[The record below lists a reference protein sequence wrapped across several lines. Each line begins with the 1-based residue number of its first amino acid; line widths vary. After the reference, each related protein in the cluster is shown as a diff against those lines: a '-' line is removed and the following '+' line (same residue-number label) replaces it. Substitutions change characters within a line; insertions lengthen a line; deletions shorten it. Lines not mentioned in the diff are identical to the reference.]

1 MSAMVENSVSFCNGI
16 DRASSDES
24 DDGVISEQHDWDTFG
39 LEFAASQWLKLV
51 INAEHLFSRLI
62 SNTSLA
68 VEDKNQIEQWLCLK
82 QECEECVIH
91 DGSVSGRDC
100 GARVLERID
109 ELTEFDEQTD
119 RSLEAETN
127 NIHYQ
132 NGNFDPDTESDSDSQ
147 HPEFVDRLTYFMD
160 KFKNATDERVKK
172 LNYMFIKTGD
182 NCHVNQWYNDES
194 EKYCENRINCIEDTN
209 HNLLQKRR
217 MSIFPRTAVLDIN
230 VEQTLSDDCEHVD
243 FNLNPVKE
251 ECDWE
256 EDNIYDRCKS
266 VSCSDMAAAVVACED
281 AAAPYEELRI
291 LAAGNEMKQSQ
302 MRKVLIDLE
311 EAHKRIEELHKTI
324 EIKEQF
330 IADMIKNSDMR
341 SSAKH
346 RFQKKR
352 KKLEEGYYKTRS
364 QLAQSE
370 NALILLSKNG
380 FSDEFLKHKKEIE
393 KHKSVAVQYKKR
405 LMDIEMM
412 KQIASESAKKILE
425 LENSLLL
432 SKRQMERLEKQLKKE
447 EKQKE
452 VLEKELLQDQTKIK
466 ELEQKYKLQLSKLNK
481 MEQQKDRDDIRLQWI
496 FEEEKRLANM
506 QESSQKFKEQ
516 LIEHQTL
523 LEKREA
529 LFKEKLCVEKN
540 KVRYLSDVSSK
551 PSLMEQMSK
560 ENSDSIQKQ
569 NGDEKEALRIEIRN
583 LRKTR
588 ECLVEQRCHYDK
600 LKKENKLSALEER
613 KLLEHDEA
621 IEAIDAT
628 IEYKNEMICGRKSH
642 DLDYSQVPREKDE
655 ELLISH
661 LMKLSTV
668 EMRSLLHKYFL
679 KVIDLKESGK
689 KMEIQLAEVDAQND
703 SLKWKIHELTN
714 SLYQSHLE
722 AERHIVLLEKDYQE
736 KLHLML
742 RHCAEES
749 SGSSGPEGNAIRE
762 KNMEISQCRQENKM
776 LKRRICQLEALLQ
789 VSGKPHAAGQ
799 LESPAAAIPQKNLK
813 QLQGPSP
820 SPTTKVTRKKNKL
833 IIQQEKYREGS

>member
-1 MSAMVENSVSFCNGI
+1 MSAIIENGVSLCNGI
-16 DRASSDES
+16 DRTSSDES
-24 DDGVISEQHDWDTFG
+24 DDGIVSEQHEWDTFG

-51 INAEHLFSRLI
+51 INAESLFSKLI
-62 SNTSLA
+62 TNTSLA

-91 DGSVSGRDC
+91 DGPVIGRDC

-109 ELTEFDEQTD
+109 ELTEFDEQAD
-119 RSLEAETN
+119 RSLEAGTN
-127 NIHYQ
+127 HISYQ

-147 HPEFVDRLTYFMD
+147 HPDFEDRLNYFMG
-160 KFKNATDERVKK
+160 KFKNETDERVKE
-172 LNYMFIKTGD
+172 LNYKFIKPLD
-182 NCHVNQWYNDES
+182 HCHEVQWCNEES
-194 EKYCENRINCIEDTN
+194 GTYCENRINCNEDAN
-209 HNLLQKRR
+209 HNLLHKRR
-217 MSIFPRTAVLDIN
+217 MSIFPGPGVLDIN
-230 VEQTLSDDCEHVD
+230 VEQTVSDDCENET
-243 FNLNPVKE
+243 FSLNPVKE

-256 EDNIYDRCKS
+256 EDNIYARCKAIS
-266 VSCSDMAAAVVACED
+266 YGDTAAAVVSCED

-302 MRKVLIDLE
+302 MRKVVVDLE

-370 NALILLSKNG
+370 NALILVSKNG

-425 LENSLLL
+425 LENSLLI

-452 VLEKELLQDQTKIK
+452 ILEKELLQDQTKIK
-466 ELEQKYKLQLSKLNK
+466 ELEQKYNLQLSKLNQ
-481 MEQQKDRDDIRLQWI
+481 MEEQKYRDDIRLQWI
-496 FEEEKRLANM
+496 CEEEKRLANM

-529 LFKEKLCVEKN
+529 LFKEKLCLEKN
-540 KVRYLSDVSSK
+540 RVKYLSDASCK
-551 PSLMEQMSK
+551 PFVMEHMSK
-560 ENSDSIQKQ
+560 DNSDCIQKH
-569 NGDEKEALRIEIRN
+569 NGDEKEALRVEIRN

-588 ECLVEQRCHYDK
+588 DCLVEQRCHYDK
-600 LKKENKLSALEER
+600 MKKENKLSALEER

-621 IEAIDAT
+621 IEAIDAA

-689 KMEIQLAEVDAQND
+689 KMEIQLAEVDAHND

-714 SLYQSHLE
+714 TLYQSHLE

-789 VSGKPHAAGQ
+789 VSGKPRTAGQ